1 MINSNNKREFRVAK
15 IIARSGFCSR
25 RKAESLILEKKV
37 RINGNLIDSP
47 ALNISLNDK
56 VTINGNLIP
65 DIKPTEVYLYH
76 KPIGLIV
83 SRNDEKNRPTIF
95 SDLPK
100 FMNGMFSVGRLDKN
114 TSGLLLITNDGELS
128 RYLEYPK
135 NSIKRTYLV
144 NVDNNISEKKL
155 QLIRSGISIDNFH
168 YKKIDISR
176 INSKK
181 EIIYKMELSEGKNRE
196 IRKIISF
203 LGIKII
209 KLERIS
215 YGPFKLG
222 KLTPSEYKKSNI
234 DIAEFLK

>member
-25 RKAESLILEKKV
+25 RKAESLILEKKG

-47 ALNISLNDK
+47 ALNISLSDQ
-56 VTINGNLIP
+56 VTINGTLIP
-65 DIKPTEVYLYH
+65 DIIPTEVYLYH

-83 SRNDEKNRPTIF
+83 SKDDEKNRPTIF

-114 TSGLLLITNDGELS
+114 TSGLLLISNDGELS
-128 RYLEYPK
+128 RYLEHPK

-144 NVDNNISEKKL
+144 NVDKNISEKKI
-155 QLIRSGISIDNFH
+155 QLIRNGISINNFH

-176 INSKK
+176 INSEKD
-181 EIIYKMELSEGKNRE
+181 IIYKMDLSEGKNRE
-196 IRKIISF
+196 IRK
-203 LGIKII
+203 
-209 KLERIS
+209 RIS

-222 KLTPSEYKKSNI
+222 KLNPSEYKKSNI
-234 DIAEFLK
+234 DISEFLK